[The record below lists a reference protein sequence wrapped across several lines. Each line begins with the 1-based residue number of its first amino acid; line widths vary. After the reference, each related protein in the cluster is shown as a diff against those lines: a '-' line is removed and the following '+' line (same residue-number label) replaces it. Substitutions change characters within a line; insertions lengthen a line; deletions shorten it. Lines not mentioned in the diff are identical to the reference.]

1 MSLLS
6 LCTETNTEVTH
17 SHRHEG
23 TVTFNDT
30 SHAWRHT
37 HDKTK
42 FLQWRGRLGKVLGC
56 RAQKQRKPKVVLP
69 IPRFW
74 KEMADPC
81 SFSEPSQYTCT
92 HISWFVN
99 VLFEKQILDCR
110 AELDFE
116 VKENGVKTLVR
127 FENKIVGF
135 DFFPFVCACS
145 KYFWRGLSF

>member
-1 MSLLS
+1 M
-6 LCTETNTEVTH
+6 H
-17 SHRHEG
+17 
-23 TVTFNDT
+23 
-30 SHAWRHT
+30 
-37 HDKTK
+37 
-42 FLQWRGRLGKVLGC
+42 
-56 RAQKQRKPKVVLP
+56 KQRKPKVVLA
-69 IPRFW
+69 RFS

-127 FENKIVGF
+127 FENKLDSGL
-135 DFFPFVCACS
+135 
-145 KYFWRGLSF
+145 RLLSFCVRV